1 MPKTIVP
8 VLLLLLCCSAISCST
23 TSLSYPSSPRSSHI
37 SQSTSLPTPTVVS
50 IGDGDTL
57 RLQEQGQPIT
67 VRLACVDA
75 PERDQPGGQEATA
88 RLRQLLP
95 RGQAVQLRVVD
106 RDRYG
111 RTVAEVYQNGESVNL
126 RLVQEGVVVVYREYL
141 DRCKDTRDQYLRAE
155 QQAHQQGQGFW
166 SQENPVMPWDWRQQR
181 DNHSSTPAPVVTPIP
196 STSPPPA
203 SNPSSSNSASALPA
217 CVNQDCDCKD
227 FHTQA
232 EAQRVFEAFP
242 GDPFRLDS
250 DQDGQVCERLP

>member
-8 VLLLLLCCSAISCST
+8 VLLLLVGCNP
-23 TSLSYPSSPRSSHI
+23 TSLTFSSAAYSSNI
-37 SQSTSLPTPTVVS
+37 RQATPLPTVVS

-57 RLQEQGQPIT
+57 RLQDQEQSVT
-67 VRLACVDA
+67 VRLACIDA

-95 RGQAVQLRVVD
+95 RGQSVRLRVVD

-111 RTVAEVYQNGESVNL
+111 RTVAEVYQGEESVNL
-126 RLVQEGVVVVYREYL
+126 RLVQEGMAVVYPEYL
-141 DRCKDTRDQYLRAE
+141 DRCRATRDQYLQAE
-155 QQAHQQGQGFW
+155 QQAHQQGIGFW

-181 DNHSSTPAPVVTPIP
+181 DSHSSTPDPVATPIP
-196 STSPPPA
+196 STAPLPS
-203 SNPSSSNSASALPA
+203 SNPSNPNSASALPA

-242 GDPFRLDS
+242 GDPFRLDG
-250 DQDGQVCERLP
+250 DQDGRVCEQLP